1 MKRYFLYSLLLAGA
15 LAGCSGDELEG
26 QGSALPEGEYP
37 LRLSAEVGELQT
49 RAGGKDTWASGDA
62 VGIRKEGED
71 RVARYVIGENNALN
85 PATPNQ
91 TLYWRTTD
99 PATIKA
105 WCPYEAQTN
114 VYIDDQSKGY
124 AAFDFLYAEGEGS
137 YNQPTTLL
145 FKHQM
150 AKVEYTLVRGDG
162 ITYTD
167 LVTATVKV
175 YGEIR
180 ASFTEGILAAADQRD
195 GEITSYKDGT
205 SGSAVVVPQDMTG
218 EPLLKVSINGNNYI
232 YTPETEEAGNLVAGM
247 RNTYRITVH
256 KDRIEVSSVSGAWN
270 DQETTSDAK
279 EAVYRVY
286 MPEGHGQALTYSSNV
301 NSSTLSEGYLEV
313 TSNSFTISYNMTSTN
328 CMMGFTVAEDL
339 ATMTRTLSGGP
350 GSYTYTFS
358 YSGLHEDITLAYAL
372 YAEVGDYYYSD
383 NTWLPYLDGAK
394 TCIGIVFKSGAGSE
408 DNAAN
413 YENKLAD
420 NTIHGYV
427 VALRDAAEG
436 TGVWGVRGTNIGELP
451 DESSFTDKYNGY
463 TNTNIV
469 CGLNDYGQY
478 WAFQQVDTYQN
489 TVATPAN
496 SSGWYL
502 PSIGQLQ
509 DIYNLPGRA
518 TLFTS
523 AGGTDFKASENEG
536 RYWSSTEKNHTDAW
550 YYRFDGNGASSF
562 GKNYDYTNRWCNPS
576 YIRAVL
582 TF

>member
-37 LRLSAEVGELQT
+37 LRLSAEVDELQT

-105 WCPYEAQTN
+105 WYPYEAQTN

-150 AKVEYTLVRGDG
+150 AKVEYTLVCGDG

-256 KDRIEVSSVSGAWN
+256 KDRIEVASVSGAWTDN
-270 DQETTSDAK
+270 VNEGNAA
-279 EAVYRVY
+279 EAENYRVY
-286 MPEGHGQALTYSSNV
+286 LPEGHGRTLTYSSNV
-301 NSSTLSEGYLEV
+301 TDKGTYLEV
-313 TSNSFTISYNMTSTN
+313 KGNSFTLSYTVTGQNWVK
-328 CMMGFTVAEDL
+328 GFPIVEGL
-339 ATMTRTLSGGP
+339 GKEECTLSGNN
-350 GSYTYTFS
+350 YTFT
-358 YSGLHEDITLAYAL
+358 YSSLRSDVRLAYEDYIKL
-372 YAEVGDYYYSD
+372 GDYYYSD
-383 NTWLPYLDGAK
+383 GALSSDYNTDK
-394 TCIGIVFKSGAGSE
+394 TCIGIVFKIGAGEGDVVS
-408 DNAAN
+408 N
-413 YENKLAD
+413 YGNKL
-420 NTIHGYV
+420 TVIHGYV
-427 VALRDAAEG
+427 VALQDAHTD
-436 TGVWGVRGTNIGELP
+436 TGVWGTRGTDIQQLP
-451 DESSFTDKYNGY
+451 NESSFTGKYNGY

-469 CGLNDYGQY
+469 RGLGDYSQY
-478 WAFQQVDTYQN
+478 WAFQQVAAYPTAP
-489 TVATPAN
+489 TN

-509 DIYNLPGRA
+509 DIYNLSDRA

-523 AGGTDFKASENEG
+523 AGGADFKTSDEG
-536 RYWSSTEKNHTDAW
+536 RYWSSTEEKDTDAW
-550 YYRFDGNGASSF
+550 YYQFNGSGANSYGKDYYILDGE
-562 GKNYDYTNRWCNPS
+562 KVWCNPS
-576 YIRAVL
+576 YVRAVL

>member
-37 LRLSAEVGELQT
+37 LRLSAEVDELQT

-105 WCPYEAQTN
+105 WYPYEAQTN

-150 AKVEYTLVRGDG
+150 AKVEYTLVCGDG

-256 KDRIEVSSVSGAWN
+256 KDRIEVASVSGAWTDN
-270 DQETTSDAK
+270 VNEGNAA
-279 EAVYRVY
+279 EAENYRVY
-286 MPEGHGQALTYSSNV
+286 LPEGHGRTLTYSSNV
-301 NSSTLSEGYLEV
+301 TDKGTYLEV
-313 TSNSFTISYNMTSTN
+313 KGNSFTLSYTVTGQNWVK
-328 CMMGFTVAEDL
+328 GFPIVEGL
-339 ATMTRTLSGGP
+339 GKEKCTLSGNN
-350 GSYTYTFS
+350 YTFT
-358 YSGLHEDITLAYAL
+358 YSSLRSDVRLAYEDYIKL
-372 YAEVGDYYYSD
+372 GDYYYSD
-383 NTWLPYLDGAK
+383 GALSSDYNTDK
-394 TCIGIVFKSGAGSE
+394 TCIGIVFKIGAGEGDVVS
-408 DNAAN
+408 N
-413 YENKLAD
+413 YGNKL
-420 NTIHGYV
+420 TVIHGYV
-427 VALRDAAEG
+427 VALQDAHTD
-436 TGVWGVRGTNIGELP
+436 TGVWGTRGTDIQQLP
-451 DESSFTDKYNGY
+451 NESSFTGKYNGY

-469 CGLNDYGQY
+469 RGLGDYSQY
-478 WAFQQVDTYQN
+478 WAFQQVAAYPTAP
-489 TVATPAN
+489 TN

-509 DIYNLPGRA
+509 DIYNLSDRA

-523 AGGTDFKASENEG
+523 AGGADFKTSDEG
-536 RYWSSTEKNHTDAW
+536 RYWSSTEEKDTDAW
-550 YYRFDGNGASSF
+550 YYQFNGSGANSYGKDYYILDGE
-562 GKNYDYTNRWCNPS
+562 KVWCNPS
-576 YIRAVL
+576 YVRAVL

>member
-37 LRLSAEVGELQT
+37 LRLSAEVDELQT

-105 WCPYEAQTN
+105 WYPYEAQTN

-150 AKVEYTLVRGDG
+150 AKVEYTLVCGDG

-247 RNTYRITVH
+247 RNTYNITVH
-256 KDRIEVSSVSGAWN
+256 KDRIEVASVSGAWTDN
-270 DQETTSDAK
+270 VNEGNAA
-279 EAVYRVY
+279 EAENYRVY
-286 MPEGHGQALTYSSNV
+286 LPEGHGRTLTYSSNV
-301 NSSTLSEGYLEV
+301 TDKGTYLEV
-313 TSNSFTISYNMTSTN
+313 KGNSFTLSYTVTGQNWVK
-328 CMMGFTVAEDL
+328 GFPIVEGL
-339 ATMTRTLSGGP
+339 GKEECTLSGNN
-350 GSYTYTFS
+350 YTFT
-358 YSGLHEDITLAYAL
+358 YSSLRSDVRLAYEDYIKL
-372 YAEVGDYYYSD
+372 GDYYYSD
-383 NTWLPYLDGAK
+383 GALSSDYNTDK
-394 TCIGIVFKSGAGSE
+394 TCIGIVFKIGAGEGDVVS
-408 DNAAN
+408 N
-413 YENKLAD
+413 YGNKL
-420 NTIHGYV
+420 TVIHGYV
-427 VALRDAAEG
+427 VALQDAHTD
-436 TGVWGVRGTNIGELP
+436 TGVWGTRGTDIQQLP
-451 DESSFTDKYNGY
+451 NESSFTGKYNGY

-469 CGLNDYGQY
+469 RGLGDYSQY
-478 WAFQQVDTYQN
+478 WAFQQVAAYPTAP
-489 TVATPAN
+489 TN

-509 DIYNLPGRA
+509 DIYNLSDRA

-523 AGGTDFKASENEG
+523 AGGADFKTSDEG
-536 RYWSSTEKNHTDAW
+536 RYWSSTEEKDTDAW
-550 YYRFDGNGASSF
+550 YYQFNGSGANSYGKDYYILDGE
-562 GKNYDYTNRWCNPS
+562 KVWCNPS
-576 YIRAVL
+576 YVRAVL

>member
-105 WCPYEAQTN
+105 WYPYEAQTN

-256 KDRIEVSSVSGAWN
+256 KDRIEVASVSGAWTDN
-270 DQETTSDAK
+270 VNEGNAA
-279 EAVYRVY
+279 EAENYRVY
-286 MPEGHGQALTYSSNV
+286 LPEGHGRTLTYSSNV
-301 NSSTLSEGYLEV
+301 TDKGTYLEV
-313 TSNSFTISYNMTSTN
+313 KGNSFTLSYTVTGQNWVK
-328 CMMGFTVAEDL
+328 GFPIVEGL
-339 ATMTRTLSGGP
+339 GKEECTLSGNN
-350 GSYTYTFS
+350 YTFT
-358 YSGLHEDITLAYAL
+358 YSSLRSDVRLAYEDYIKL
-372 YAEVGDYYYSD
+372 GDYYYSD
-383 NTWLPYLDGAK
+383 GALSSDYNTDK
-394 TCIGIVFKSGAGSE
+394 TCIGIVFKIGAGEGDVVS
-408 DNAAN
+408 N
-413 YENKLAD
+413 YGNKL
-420 NTIHGYV
+420 TVIHGYV
-427 VALRDAAEG
+427 VALQDAHTD
-436 TGVWGVRGTNIGELP
+436 TGVWGTRGTDIQQLP
-451 DESSFTDKYNGY
+451 NESSFTGKYNGY

-469 CGLNDYGQY
+469 RGLGDYSQY
-478 WAFQQVDTYQN
+478 WAFQQVAAYPTAP
-489 TVATPAN
+489 TN

-509 DIYNLPGRA
+509 DIYNLSDRA

-523 AGGTDFKASENEG
+523 AGGADFKTSDEG
-536 RYWSSTEKNHTDAW
+536 RYWSSTEENNTDAW
-550 YYRFDGNGASSF
+550 YYRFNGSGANSYGKDYYILDGE
-562 GKNYDYTNRWCNPS
+562 KVWCNPS
-576 YIRAVL
+576 YVRAVL